1 MKTLQMKTLQL
12 SLLTTLSLLFA
23 STASAAELT
32 ELRVFPPEVSLQTG
46 KDFQS
51 VVVQGVYS
59 DGITR
64 DVTDQA
70 EWNLGEGSHVTRDG
84 NLLKPTADGQ
94 TQLTISFE
102 GQTQQIPI
110 TVAQAG
116 APRPVSFRLDVM
128 PIFMK
133 AGCNSGSCHGAARG
147 KDGFMLSLFGYD
159 PDGDFHRI
167 TREQPGRRIDLAM
180 PQASLLVEK
189 AVGAVPHT
197 GGKLFEADGFMYDDI
212 VEWIANSTPKDP
224 EDVATCTSIELY
236 PPQGVLD
243 GEGETQQMTVL
254 GKYSDGTLR
263 DVTPLALFQ
272 SNNSVSADVNDAGL
286 VTAGARGEAFVMA
299 RFSTHTVVSQFIV
312 LPKGLEYE
320 QQPFEP
326 VNYIDQ
332 MVAAKLNK
340 LRIHPSEQCDD
351 ETFLRRVT
359 IDLIGLVPTT
369 EEYAAF
375 LADESPD
382 KRAKK
387 IDELLERREFTD
399 LLVSKWAEWLAM
411 RSSNQVPYKSIVLY
425 YQWLSEQIAADVP
438 LDEMVKTLLSSDGGT
453 FSAPQTNF
461 YQLERDQLKVAE
473 NVAQIFMGMR
483 IQCAQCHNHPF
494 DRWTQDDY
502 YNFAAFFSQVG
513 RKRAEDYREQIIFNR
528 GGGEVRHPVTGQNAV
543 PVFLGGEQPDVQGKD
558 RREVVAN
565 WLASSENPY
574 FARNFTN
581 RIWAHFFGIGI
592 IEPVDDVRV
601 SNPPSNP
608 ELLDALSSKFT
619 ESGYNIK
626 QLVRE
631 ICNSK
636 TYQLSTLRNESNMTD
651 ELNFAHQTIRRIKAE
666 SMLDIISQVTHTK
679 DKFRGLPLGA
689 KATQIADG
697 ATSSYFL
704 TTFGRAERTTVCS
717 CEVKMEPTLSQALHL
732 MNGDTVNAKMQQ
744 GGVLKELQDA
754 QLEPTA
760 AIERLYIQTLSRKP
774 TQKEVDALLPMFAEG
789 SDQKQALEDT
799 FWALLNSREFL
810 FNH

>member
-1 MKTLQMKTLQL
+1 MKTLQL
-12 SLLTTLSLLFA
+12 SLVTTFGLLVAA
-23 STASAAELT
+23 SASAAELT
-32 ELRVFPPEVSLQTG
+32 ELRVFPPEVSLQTS

-51 VVVQGVYS
+51 IVAQAVYS

-64 DVTDQA
+64 DVTGQA
-70 EWNLGEGSHVTRDG
+70 EWNLGEGNHVTREG
-84 NLLKPTADGQ
+84 NLLKPAADGQ

-102 GQTQQIPI
+102 GQTRQIPV
-110 TVAQAG
+110 TVAQAD
-116 APRPVSFRLDVM
+116 APRPVSFKLDVM

-159 PDGDFHRI
+159 PDGDYFRI

-180 PQASLLVEK
+180 PEASLLVEK

-224 EDVATCTSIELY
+224 EDVAVCTSIELY
-236 PPQGVLD
+236 PSQAVLD

-254 GKYSDGTLR
+254 AKYSDGTLR

-272 SNNSVSADVNDAGL
+272 SNNSVSADIDDSGL

-299 RFSTHTVVSQFIV
+299 RFATHTVVSQFIV

-320 QQPFEP
+320 QKPFEP
-326 VNYIDQ
+326 VNYIDEA
-332 MVAAKLNK
+332 VAAKLNK

-359 IDLIGLVPTT
+359 IDLTGLVPTP
-369 EEYAAF
+369 EEYEAF
-375 LADESPD
+375 LSDESAD
-382 KRAKK
+382 KRSKK
-387 IDELLERREFTD
+387 IDELIERREFTD
-399 LLVSKWAEWLAM
+399 LWVSKWAEWLAM

-425 YQWLSEQIAADVP
+425 YQWLAEQIAADVP
-438 LDEMVKTLLSSDGGT
+438 LDEMVKTLLASDGGT

-461 YQLERDQLKVAE
+461 YQIERDQLKVAE

-543 PVFLGGEQPDVQGKD
+543 PVFLGGEQPDVRGKD
-558 RREVVAN
+558 RRDVVAN
-565 WLASSENPY
+565 WLASPENPY
-574 FARNFTN
+574 FAQNFVN
-581 RIWAHFFGIGI
+581 RIWSHFFGLGI

-608 ELLDALSSKFT
+608 ELLEALASRFT

-636 TYQLSTLRNESNMTD
+636 TYQRSTLRNESNMTD
-651 ELNFAHQTIRRIKAE
+651 ELNFAHQTVRRIKAE
-666 SMLDIISQVTHTK
+666 SMLDIVSQVTHTK

-744 GGVLKELQDA
+744 GGVLKELQEA
-754 QLEPTA
+754 ELEPAA
-760 AIERLYIQTLSRKP
+760 AIERLYVQTLSRKP

-789 SDQKQALEDT
+789 SDRKQALEDV